1 MKRKSCPPFADF
13 HVYLKEV
20 FDLSNDLLLRQH
32 LLKGAAKDLPEAA
45 EMLKKM
51 HWDFF
56 TGQSY
61 KSEAEIAAIS

>member
-1 MKRKSCPPFADF
+1 MTRAMICFCASTCSR
-13 HVYLKEV
+13 EQQ
-20 FDLSNDLLLRQH
+20 RT
-32 LLKGAAKDLPEAA
+32 LPEAA

-61 KSEAEIAAIS
+61 KSEAEIAAIY